1 MLNPYA
7 VEPGVC
13 CHQQCPR
20 LHLCFATA
28 CYQTAGRS
36 ISRGRIHGIFGF
48 HAASSHINYLQEC
61 AAFHLLSTSYQ
72 VCSGV
77 TLLREFYTA
86 IRVAPFLK
94 LSSSSLTSMLLIIST
109 NVFMFRSSPAL
120 QRRYRPQ
127 GRSTKVSR
135 PSSKTRPPLSLV
147 PSCWLSGR

>member
-86 IRVAPFLK
+86 IRVAPFLNS
-94 LSSSSLTSMLLIIST
+94 SSSSLVSLALI
-109 NVFMFRSSPAL
+109 N
-120 QRRYRPQ
+120 
-127 GRSTKVSR
+127 
-135 PSSKTRPPLSLV
+135 SSKVEKFCS
-147 PSCWLSGR
+147 SSGASYQMYPISAEYKRRSAYSDR

>member
-86 IRVAPFLK
+86 IRVAQGKALTFVSAFSPGPHRTGTFQRIRRTLLLCEDSPIPK
-94 LSSSSLTSMLLIIST
+94 GSLAQQANDIFTINLFAR
-109 NVFMFRSSPAL
+109 N
-120 QRRYRPQ
+120 Q
-127 GRSTKVSR
+127 
-135 PSSKTRPPLSLV
+135 
-147 PSCWLSGR
+147 

>member
-77 TLLREFYTA
+77 TLLRGLVVLAGHHPLGILGKCRRDGVGLSRLEKQEIVLWAYFMERIVYIEFPGHPVKQA
-86 IRVAPFLK
+86 GV
-94 LSSSSLTSMLLIIST
+94 SL
-109 NVFMFRSSPAL
+109 
-120 QRRYRPQ
+120 
-127 GRSTKVSR
+127 
-135 PSSKTRPPLSLV
+135 
-147 PSCWLSGR
+147 